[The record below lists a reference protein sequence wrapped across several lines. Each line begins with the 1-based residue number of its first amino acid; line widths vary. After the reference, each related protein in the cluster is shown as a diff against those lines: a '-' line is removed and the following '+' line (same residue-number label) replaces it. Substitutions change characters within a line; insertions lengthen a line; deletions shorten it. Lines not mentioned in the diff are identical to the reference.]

1 MLEYIND
8 PNDIK
13 QIQPEDY
20 KLLAKDICRFLL
32 RNVSR
37 TGGHLASNLGIVEL
51 TMALHLVLDFPKDQ
65 LIFDVGH
72 QSYVHKILTGRKNGF
87 ENLRQFHGMSGFPK
101 RKESACDAFDT
112 GPDYLP

>member
-20 KLLAKDICRFLL
+20 KLLAKDIRRFLL

-37 TGGHLASNLGIVEL
+37 TGGHLASNLGNCR
-51 TMALHLVLDFPKDQ
+51 TNDGAASCF
-65 LIFDVGH
+65 
-72 QSYVHKILTGRKNGF
+72 GF
-87 ENLRQFHGMSGFPK
+87 SK
-101 RKESACDAFDT
+101 RPAD
-112 GPDYLP
+112 L

>member
-20 KLLAKDICRFLL
+20 KLLAKDIRRFLL

-37 TGGHLASNLGIVEL
+37 TGGHLASNLGESEAISWDEWI
-51 TMALHLVLDFPKDQ
+51 P
-65 LIFDVGH
+65 
-72 QSYVHKILTGRKNGF
+72 
-87 ENLRQFHGMSGFPK
+87 EEK
-101 RKESACDAFDT
+101 RKR
-112 GPDYLP
+112 L

>member
-20 KLLAKDICRFLL
+20 KLLAKDIRRFLL

-65 LIFDVGH
+65 LIFDVA
-72 QSYVHKILTGRKNGF
+72 QPFESRKARCKTDFAG
-87 ENLRQFHGMSGFPK
+87 
-101 RKESACDAFDT
+101 A
-112 GPDYLP
+112 

>member
-20 KLLAKDICRFLL
+20 KLLAKDIRRFLL

-37 TGGHLASNLGIVEL
+37 TGGIWHRILNCRTNDGAASC
-51 TMALHLVLDFPKDQ
+51 F
-65 LIFDVGH
+65 
-72 QSYVHKILTGRKNGF
+72 GF
-87 ENLRQFHGMSGFPK
+87 SK
-101 RKESACDAFDT
+101 RPAD
-112 GPDYLP
+112 L

>member
-20 KLLAKDICRFLL
+20 KLLAKDIRRFLL

-51 TMALHLVLDFPKDQ
+51 TMALAKETCPTLFAIPSQ
-65 LIFDVGH
+65 
-72 QSYVHKILTGRKNGF
+72 KIGI
-87 ENLRQFHGMSGFPK
+87 H
-101 RKESACDAFDT
+101 SA
-112 GPDYLP
+112 

>member
-20 KLLAKDICRFLL
+20 KLLAKDIRRFLL

-37 TGGHLASNLGIVEL
+37 TGGHLASNLGIVDG
-51 TMALHLVLDFPKDQ
+51 AASCF
-65 LIFDVGH
+65 
-72 QSYVHKILTGRKNGF
+72 GF
-87 ENLRQFHGMSGFPK
+87 SK
-101 RKESACDAFDT
+101 RPAD
-112 GPDYLP
+112 L

>member
-20 KLLAKDICRFLL
+20 KLLAKDIRRFLL

-37 TGGHLASNLGIVEL
+37 TGGASGIESWNCR
-51 TMALHLVLDFPKDQ
+51 TNDGAASCF
-65 LIFDVGH
+65 
-72 QSYVHKILTGRKNGF
+72 GF
-87 ENLRQFHGMSGFPK
+87 SK
-101 RKESACDAFDT
+101 RPVD
-112 GPDYLP
+112 L

>member
-20 KLLAKDICRFLL
+20 KLLAKDIRRFLL

-51 TMALHLVLDFPKDQ
+51 TMALHLVLDFPKGTYGATS
-65 LIFDVGH
+65 LI
-72 QSYVHKILTGRKNGF
+72 GF
-87 ENLRQFHGMSGFPK
+87 SIVLLKS
-101 RKESACDAFDT
+101 
-112 GPDYLP
+112 L

>member
-20 KLLAKDICRFLL
+20 KLLAKDIRRFLL

-37 TGGHLASNLGIVEL
+37 TGGHLASNLGL
-51 TMALHLVLDFPKDQ
+51 
-65 LIFDVGH
+65 
-72 QSYVHKILTGRKNGF
+72 
-87 ENLRQFHGMSGFPK
+87 
-101 RKESACDAFDT
+101 
-112 GPDYLP
+112 

>member
-20 KLLAKDICRFLL
+20 KLLAKDIRRFLL

-72 QSYVHKILTGRKNGF
+72 QFLCAQDLNRK
-87 ENLRQFHGMSGFPK
+87 
-101 RKESACDAFDT
+101 KEWI
-112 GPDYLP
+112 

>member
-20 KLLAKDICRFLL
+20 KLLAKDIRRFLL

-37 TGGHLASNLGIVEL
+37 TGGHLASNCRTNDG
-51 TMALHLVLDFPKDQ
+51 AASCF
-65 LIFDVGH
+65 
-72 QSYVHKILTGRKNGF
+72 GF
-87 ENLRQFHGMSGFPK
+87 SK
-101 RKESACDAFDT
+101 RPAD
-112 GPDYLP
+112 L

>member
-20 KLLAKDICRFLL
+20 KLLAKDIRRFLL

-37 TGGHLASNLGIVEL
+37 TRGASGIESWNCR
-51 TMALHLVLDFPKDQ
+51 TNDGAASCF
-65 LIFDVGH
+65 
-72 QSYVHKILTGRKNGF
+72 GF
-87 ENLRQFHGMSGFPK
+87 SK
-101 RKESACDAFDT
+101 RPAD
-112 GPDYLP
+112 L

>member
-20 KLLAKDICRFLL
+20 KLLAKDIRRFLL

-37 TGGHLASNLGIVEL
+37 TEASGIESWNCR
-51 TMALHLVLDFPKDQ
+51 TNDGAASCF
-65 LIFDVGH
+65 
-72 QSYVHKILTGRKNGF
+72 GF
-87 ENLRQFHGMSGFPK
+87 SK
-101 RKESACDAFDT
+101 RPAD
-112 GPDYLP
+112 L

>member
-20 KLLAKDICRFLL
+20 KLLAKDIRRFLL

-37 TGGHLASNLGIVEL
+37 TGGHLASRCIL
-51 TMALHLVLDFPKDQ
+51 FW
-65 LIFDVGH
+65 IF
-72 QSYVHKILTGRKNGF
+72 QKTS
-87 ENLRQFHGMSGFPK
+87 
-101 RKESACDAFDT
+101 
-112 GPDYLP
+112 